1 MCRGALQAV
10 GYGLQGPFATDARI
24 ISLVNH
30 RGSNLFRFSL
40 GNYLGYYTKFACI
53 TANSKNAEFQ
63 TNHEATFRSY
73 FSA

>member
-1 MCRGALQAV
+1 M
-10 GYGLQGPFATDARI
+10 GYGLQGSFATDTRI

-63 TNHEATFRSY
+63 TNHEATVRLHFG
-73 FSA
+73 A